1 MLGVVMVLGFMFGF
15 MIMLGV
21 LGWAVEKVAQRKAT
35 DIVEECAAKQKTR
48 EGLDSERTP
57 ESVSGNL

>member
-15 MIMLGV
+15 MIVLGV

-35 DIVEECAAKQKTR
+35 DIVEEMRRKA
-48 EGLDSERTP
+48 EDERKA
-57 ESVSGNL
+57 G

>member
-35 DIVEECAAKQKTR
+35 DIVEGMRRKAE
-48 EGLDSERTP
+48 DERRA
-57 ESVSGNL
+57 G

>member
-15 MIMLGV
+15 MIVLGV

-35 DIVEECAAKQKTR
+35 DSVEEMRRKA
-48 EGLDSERTP
+48 EDERRA
-57 ESVSGNL
+57 G

>member
-1 MLGVVMVLGFMFGF
+1 MVLGFMFGF

-35 DIVEECAAKQKTR
+35 DFVEEMRRKA
-48 EGLDSERTP
+48 EDERRA
-57 ESVSGNL
+57 G